1 MGLHHHPKKDRGDE
15 RGRSEG
21 NRREERR
28 TEEANTR
35 GGCISLLSLII
46 VDTTKNPVNV

>member
-1 MGLHHHPKKDRGDE
+1 MWGYTTTLRKTE
-15 RGRSEG
+15 EMSEG
-21 NRREERR
+21 GARETEERR